1 MLCIMDQPGL
11 WGRGSW
17 NGKVL
22 LNVCQAFIAHLYE
35 RYPATNKY
43 AHETKQKLTIC
54 RSEARKGATGP
65 PDGNH
70 LRNWYSISA
79 AKFITVESVERWR
92 ADIALKGRI
101 QTILIPGKL
110 GKSF

>member
-43 AHETKQKLTIC
+43 AHETKQKKSSLQKKRPIKRRAASSFGLAARLSLSKKSSWTFLT
-54 RSEARKGATGP
+54 S
-65 PDGNH
+65 
-70 LRNWYSISA
+70 
-79 AKFITVESVERWR
+79 
-92 ADIALKGRI
+92 
-101 QTILIPGKL
+101 
-110 GKSF
+110 